1 LHLAR
6 LIANSRFSILASG
19 ELTES
24 SAEALHQLLSLISLD
39 RDKPWKLDLSRVSA
53 MDATGAEVVASFM
66 QNTPGARIACAS
78 VDVREFFAGFTTVP
92 PRM

>member
-1 LHLAR
+1 MAR

-39 RDKPWKLDLSRVSA
+39 RDKPWKLDLSQVSA
-53 MDATGAEVVASFM
+53 MDANGAEVVASFM
-66 QNTPGARIACAS
+66 HNTPRAQIAGATA
-78 VDVREFFAGFTTVP
+78 DVREFLAGFTSVP
-92 PRM
+92 PTK